1 MILVVYHLI
10 GQIDF
15 DLLAIP
21 VFSLVLGTLLLF
33 LTPLVLCSQPDSLDE
48 ASTSLLSQLS
58 LLREVALG
66 LTTLGINTACAPRL
80 ASRWALSPT

>member
-1 MILVVYHLI
+1 MIPVVYHLI

-21 VFSLVLGTLLLF
+21 LSSPVLGTLLLF

-58 LLREVALG
+58 LLRESPWGSL
-66 LTTLGINTACAPRL
+66 LS
-80 ASRWALSPT
+80 ASIRPVHPG